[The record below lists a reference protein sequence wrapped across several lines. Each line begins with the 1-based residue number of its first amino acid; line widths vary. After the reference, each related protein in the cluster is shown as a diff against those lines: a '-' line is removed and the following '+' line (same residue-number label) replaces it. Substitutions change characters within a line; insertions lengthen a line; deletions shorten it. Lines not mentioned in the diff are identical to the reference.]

1 MPSKFSVRAAF
12 DGNRRVVVSTRGGS
26 SYELAPL
33 EAAHLAGLLFAGA
46 LGLLEDYNLGCP
58 PEGGFPIIVWES
70 FGSGEGGAWNPSHLG
85 TTRHVRREVK
95 RLQEDG
101 APYMVTI
108 LMYDDALALP
118 RERPP
123 DED

>member
-1 MPSKFSVRAAF
+1 MPRKFGVRAAF
-12 DGNRRVVVSTRGGS
+12 DSPRRVVLSTCWS
-26 SYELAPL
+26 SYGLAPL
-33 EAAHLAGLLFAGA
+33 EAAHLAGLLFAA
-46 LGLLEDYNLGCP
+46 SLELLEDYNLGTP

-70 FGSGEGGAWNPSHLG
+70 FGDGSGGTWNPAYLG

-101 APYMVTI
+101 APYKVTI

-118 RERPP
+118 GERPP
-123 DED
+123 DAK